1 MSRSIPWWGGK
12 SSSDR
17 NADFIPINHIFIAL
31 ASQKEKAENLLRCFS
46 EIGNLAGLQL
56 KLQFVSGKGS
66 EHRIPVFAR
75 YFDGETEESLRGA
88 AGDLAEK

>member
-1 MSRSIPWWGGK
+1 MFSIGLKFPVPVAK
-12 SSSDR
+12 
-17 NADFIPINHIFIAL
+17 IP
-31 ASQKEKAENLLRCFS
+31 ASLKTGRHFS
-46 EIGNLAGLQL
+46 EIGSLVRFQL

>member
-1 MSRSIPWWGGK
+1 MR
-12 SSSDR
+12 
-17 NADFIPINHIFIAL
+17 H
-31 ASQKEKAENLLRCFS
+31 FS
-46 EIGNLAGLQL
+46 EIGSLVRFQL
-56 KLQFVSGKGS
+56 KLLFVSGKGS